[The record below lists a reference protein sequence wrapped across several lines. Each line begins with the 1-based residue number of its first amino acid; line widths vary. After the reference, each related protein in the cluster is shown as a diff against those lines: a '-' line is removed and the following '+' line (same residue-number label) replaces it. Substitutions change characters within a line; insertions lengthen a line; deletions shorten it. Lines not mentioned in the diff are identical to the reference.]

1 MQLKAQLLCMG
12 FKITSRHQMI
22 LLFVHL
28 FQSQQDLQTRYISFF
43 LRSSKKKVHFYFIH
57 YSNRDT
63 VLEVQ
68 MKCSRS
74 TPFADLIGFMAIRN
88 VKSIHTQN
96 YKEISYLFF
105 N

>member
-1 MQLKAQLLCMG
+1 
-12 FKITSRHQMI
+12 
-22 LLFVHL
+22 
-28 FQSQQDLQTRYISFF
+28 
-43 LRSSKKKVHFYFIH
+43 
-57 YSNRDT
+57 
-63 VLEVQ
+63 